1 MEPFSPRIRSGARA
15 IVAGIA
21 AALLLAGCTR
31 PDAAELHTTQCQPR
45 EIQKAGIDGSL
56 SLALALAR
64 QGAENKTY
72 RDCLERRSVRLA
84 R

>member
-1 MEPFSPRIRSGARA
+1 MEPFSPRLRSGARA

-56 SLALALAR
+56 TLALAR
-64 QGAENKTY
+64 QAAENKIY